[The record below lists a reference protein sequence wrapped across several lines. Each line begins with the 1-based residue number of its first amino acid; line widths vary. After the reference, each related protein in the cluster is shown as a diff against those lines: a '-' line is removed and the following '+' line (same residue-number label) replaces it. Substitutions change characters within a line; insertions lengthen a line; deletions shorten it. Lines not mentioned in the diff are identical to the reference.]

1 MTEVNASGRRD
12 VESDQPWRGDDGRP
26 LATLLT
32 LAEGPGSSN
41 QSCVWFLGR
50 LDVDHP
56 DVRLAAWR
64 IARASMQH
72 RCGATPAYELWERCV
87 TSGSSLSAADR
98 RRVDPFLTS
107 VFGTPESP
115 VPGDHLEGHVAEVLW
130 HLLTLE
136 AAQDGRTLRNAEGPS
151 FSVTETGGDGLA
163 IWQLDSGGL
172 IFRLWEI
179 KKDTGAGHIS
189 RTISRA
195 CQQLVRRSEEYL
207 AKYASVGSRQH
218 TGELGRFYGL
228 LLDLWVDDDEAAG
241 AAVSIATSRNK
252 APVRRSFG
260 TLVSTFPEKGRDGR
274 LEGLVVA
281 IADFGDFA
289 ALVRSYVW
297 IGHSI
302 SAG

>member
-1 MTEVNASGRRD
+1 VTETHTAIG
-12 VESDQPWRGDDGRP
+12 ESELDRPWLDDDARP
-26 LATLLT
+26 LAALLA
-32 LAEGPGSSN
+32 LAEGPGSGDPG
-41 QSCVWFLGR
+41 CVWFLGR
-50 LDVDHP
+50 LEVGHP
-56 DVRLAAWR
+56 DVRIAAWR
-64 IARASMQH
+64 VARASMLH
-72 RCGATPAYELWERCV
+72 RCGATPAYELWEQCV
-87 TSGSSLSAADR
+87 MRGSSLTAADR

-115 VPGDHLEGHVAEVLW
+115 VPADHLEGHVAEVLW

-136 AAQDGRTLRNAEGPS
+136 ATRGGRTLRNAEGPS

-172 IFRLWEI
+172 VFRLWEI

-195 CQQLVRRSEEYL
+195 CRQLERRSEEYL

-218 TGELGRFYGL
+218 GGELGRFYGL
-228 LLDLWVDDDEAAG
+228 LLDLWVDDDQAAG
-241 AAVSIATSRNK
+241 AAVSVATSRSK

-260 TLVSTFPEKGRDGR
+260 TLVSTFPEKGHDGR

-281 IADFGDFA
+281 IADFGEFA
-289 ALVRSYVW
+289 AVVRSYVW
-297 IGHSI
+297 RGHSI
-302 SAG
+302 STA